1 MTSSQGKVT
10 KEPSPLLDLLLSSE
24 DEATARVN
32 LVKLQDGGSQ
42 AQCAT
47 VEIQGVSAYGVIYSG
62 ADITIIGGLLFS
74 TLDLAAGYCQIQMH
88 PDAMEKTAFTT
99 PQGLFEFRVMPFG
112 LTNAPGVFQW
122 LMQRVLARLN
132 PHNGQAYVV
141 VYIDDILV
149 FSSSVAEHFQ
159 HPCCTCSRMYP
170 SSRTEAKAHEVPVHQ
185 GGSRIFGSPDYTSRI
200 EDE

>member
-122 LMQRVLARLN
+122 LMQSMRIT
-132 PHNGQAYVV
+132 YVWK
-141 VYIDDILV
+141 Y
-149 FSSSVAEHFQ
+149 A
-159 HPCCTCSRMYP
+159 
-170 SSRTEAKAHEVPVHQ
+170 
-185 GGSRIFGSPDYTSRI
+185 
-200 EDE
+200 